1 MAVTVKD
8 MPLHLRP
15 REKAMSL
22 GFGALSDSELLALII
37 SSGIPGTNSIALAND
52 ILVRTDGIG
61 GLMKMSLQQLMQL
74 KGIGLAKASQILAS
88 LELIRRMSYVNMIN
102 SDVMSDPRMLVTWL
116 QKTYGSRD
124 QEYFVAVFLNSRGQ
138 VKGYRELFIG
148 TAEQVTV
155 EAKELFNEAIRCNAS
170 RMIIAHNHPS
180 QITEPSRADVSM
192 TLNLHQA
199 GEIMGIS
206 LVDHVIVSYDRYYS
220 FRENGRI

>member
-15 REKAMSL
+15 REKALNL

-37 SSGIPGTNSIALAND
+37 SSGIPGTNSISLAND
-52 ILVRTDGIG
+52 ILIRTDGLG
-61 GLMKMSLQQLMQL
+61 GLMKMSLQQIMEL

-88 LELIRRMSYVNMIN
+88 LELIRRLSYINMIN
-102 SDVMSDPRMLVTWL
+102 SDVLSDPRMLVTWL
-116 QKTYGSRD
+116 QKNYGSRN

-138 VKGYRELFIG
+138 VKGCREIFVG
-148 TAEQVTV
+148 TRERVTIEV
-155 EAKELFNEAIRCNAS
+155 RELFNEALRCNAS

-180 QITEPSRADVSM
+180 QITEPSKADINM
-192 TLNLHQA
+192 TLTLHQA

>member
-1 MAVTVKD
+1 
-8 MPLHLRP
+8 
-15 REKAMSL
+15 MSL

-37 SSGIPGTNSIALAND
+37 SSGIPGTNSISLANE
-52 ILVRTDGIG
+52 ILIRTNGIA
-61 GLMKMSLQQLMQL
+61 GLMKMSLQQIMEL

-88 LELIRRMSYVNMIN
+88 LELIRRLSYVNMIN
-102 SDVMSDPRMLVTWL
+102 SDVLSDPRMLVTWL

-138 VKGYRELFIG
+138 VKGCREIFVG
-148 TAEQVTV
+148 TRERVTIEV
-155 EAKELFNEAIRCNAS
+155 RELFNEAIRCNAS

-180 QITEPSRADVSM
+180 QITEPSKADINM
-192 TLNLHQA
+192 TLTLHQA

>member
-1 MAVTVKD
+1 
-8 MPLHLRP
+8 
-15 REKAMSL
+15 MSL

-37 SSGIPGTNSIALAND
+37 SSGIPGTNSISLANE
-52 ILVRTDGIG
+52 ILIRTNGIA
-61 GLMKMSLQQLMQL
+61 GLMKMSLQQIMEL

-88 LELIRRMSYVNMIN
+88 LELIRRLSYVNMIN
-102 SDVMSDPRMLVTWL
+102 SDVLSDPRMLVTWL

-138 VKGYRELFIG
+138 VKGCREIFVG
-148 TAEQVTV
+148 TRERVTIEV
-155 EAKELFNEAIRCNAS
+155 RELFNEAIRCNAS
-170 RMIIAHNHPS
+170 RMIIAHNHSS
-180 QITEPSRADVSM
+180 QITEPSKADINM
-192 TLNLHQA
+192 TLTLHQA

>member
-37 SSGIPGTNSIALAND
+37 SSGIPGTNSISLANE
-52 ILVRTDGIG
+52 ILIRTNGIA
-61 GLMKMSLQQLMQL
+61 GLMKMSLQQIMEL

-88 LELIRRMSYVNMIN
+88 LELIRRLSYVNMIN
-102 SDVMSDPRMLVTWL
+102 SDVLSDPRMLVTWL

-138 VKGYRELFIG
+138 VKGCREIFVGTRERVTIEVRELFS
-148 TAEQVTV
+148 
-155 EAKELFNEAIRCNAS
+155 EAIHCNAS

-180 QITEPSRADVSM
+180 QITEPSKADINM
-192 TLNLHQA
+192 TLTLHQA

>member
-15 REKAMSL
+15 REKALNL
-22 GFGALSDSELLALII
+22 GFAALSDSELLALII
-37 SSGIPGTNSIALAND
+37 SSGIPGTNSISLAND
-52 ILVRTDGIG
+52 ILIRTDGLG
-61 GLMKMSLQQLMQL
+61 GLMKMSLQQIMEL

-88 LELIRRMSYVNMIN
+88 LELIRRLSYVNMIN
-102 SDVMSDPRMLVTWL
+102 SDVLSDPRMLVTWL
-116 QKTYGSRD
+116 QKNYGSRN

-138 VKGYRELFIG
+138 VKGCREIFVG
-148 TAEQVTV
+148 TRERVTIEV
-155 EAKELFNEAIRCNAS
+155 RELFNEALRCNAS

-180 QITEPSRADVSM
+180 QITEPSKADISM
-192 TLNLHQA
+192 TLTLHQA

>member
-1 MAVTVKD
+1 

-37 SSGIPGTNSIALAND
+37 SSGIPGTNSISLANE
-52 ILVRTDGIG
+52 ILIRTNGIA
-61 GLMKMSLQQLMQL
+61 GLMKMSLQQIMEL

-88 LELIRRMSYVNMIN
+88 LELIRRLSYVNMIN
-102 SDVMSDPRMLVTWL
+102 SDVLSDPRMLVTWL

-138 VKGYRELFIG
+138 VKGCREIFVG
-148 TAEQVTV
+148 TRERVTIEV
-155 EAKELFNEAIRCNAS
+155 RELFNEAIRCNAS

-180 QITEPSRADVSM
+180 QITEPSKADINM
-192 TLNLHQA
+192 TLTLHQA

>member
-1 MAVTVKD
+1 

-37 SSGIPGTNSIALAND
+37 SSGIPGTNSISLAND
-52 ILVRTDGIG
+52 ILIRTDGLG
-61 GLMKMSLQQLMQL
+61 GLMKMSLQQIMEL

-88 LELIRRMSYVNMIN
+88 LELIRRLSYINMIN
-102 SDVMSDPRMLVTWL
+102 SDVLSDPRMLVTWL
-116 QKTYGSRD
+116 QKNYGSRN

-138 VKGYRELFIG
+138 VKGCREIFVG
-148 TAEQVTV
+148 TRERVTIEV
-155 EAKELFNEAIRCNAS
+155 RELFNEALRCNAS

-180 QITEPSRADVSM
+180 QITEPSKADINM
-192 TLNLHQA
+192 TLTLHQA